1 MAMKEDL
8 ETAGCKILNEDES
21 KLLVSCPIE
30 VFDRGLKVEGAKTI
44 VTKRGE
50 KEITL
55 VIEKSERE

>member
-8 ETAGCKILNEDES
+8 ETAGCKILNEDEN

-30 VFDRGLKVEGAKTI
+30 VLDRGLKVEGAKTI